1 MNPITLKKTSA
12 CRLEL
17 PKYYFVDVYNIPQI
31 RRQQILSN
39 FTVGDL
45 KNKATEQ
52 SIAGALDNLTK

>member
-1 MNPITLKKTSA
+1 MNPTTLKKTSA

-17 PKYYFVDVYNIPQI
+17 PNYYFVNVYSIPKI

-52 SIAGALDNLTK
+52 SIAGALDSLIK

>member
-1 MNPITLKKTSA
+1 MENTITKSPA

-17 PKYYFVDVYNIPQI
+17 PKFYFVDVYKSPN
-31 RRQQILSN
+31 RRQQILSG
-39 FTVGDL
+39 FTAGDL

>member
-1 MNPITLKKTSA
+1 MNSITQKTSA

-17 PKYYFVDVYNIPQI
+17 PKYYFVDVYNIPKI